1 MLLTILIVCIKV
13 KGGEQASASLSEE
26 NEEMIMKMA
35 KKGEDGW
42 KNAEKTIKGMGGE
55 LAR

>member
-1 MLLTILIVCIKV
+1 MVCIKV